1 MHNTAPDQMT
11 PSLMGLI
18 LFGGLGLGLLVLLG
32 ILLRTLTGRS
42 SPAHPSSPA
51 GTRWNQTSVAMMV
64 LPFFA
69 VAGLLLAVT
78 LLYAVRSSDMAGD
91 RQAPV
96 VVTDNYS
103 KHMTPVRRPA
113 SLISVDSDRAPTDAS
128 ESDLIDAEDG
138 SEAGTTERLP
148 DWTQTP
154 RTVLADGQVPHV
166 LFVETSGLYS
176 TEEEAMAEAL
186 TNAISKFRERLA
198 EDWTRLAVQP
208 VPEHLFREASVQK
221 IYTEQRMHRFGA
233 YEEPMYRVYLQYA
246 DSAEARE
253 PVIEAWKNTFAGNRA
268 MQYGIGFGI
277 LIALLGVVSAGLR
290 AVSAARGSRGRAVMT
305 ALVFAGTALA
315 GLMFVG

>member
-11 PSLMGLI
+11 LSLMGLI
-18 LFGGLGLGLLVLLG
+18 LFGGLGLGLVLLLG
-32 ILLRTLTGRS
+32 ILLRTFTGRS
-42 SPAHPSSPA
+42 SPAHPSSPD
-51 GTRWNQTSVAMMV
+51 GTRWNRTSVAMMV

-69 VAGLLLAVT
+69 VVGLLLAVT

-91 RQAPV
+91 RQTPV

-103 KHMTPVRRPA
+103 KHVTPVRRPT
-113 SLISVDSDRAPTDAS
+113 SLISADSDRAPIDAS
-128 ESDLIDAEDG
+128 GSIDAADDSTVEK
-138 SEAGTTERLP
+138 TERLP

-176 TEEEAMAEAL
+176 TEKEAMAEAL

-221 IYTEQRMHRFGA
+221 IYTEQRMHRFGT

-268 MQYGIGFGI
+268 MQFGIGFGI